1 MSILGTTG
9 GPKFIESCAWTLGTH
24 LGWLIVSPETSS
36 HTFLNIQINYDRNYV
51 AVWPPKSTQFGGRI
65 FIWST
70 VFLRNKT
77 SFKWTFFQKKMVSY
91 GMRIIKFIFFE
102 CGPPKK
108 AKYSPNESIGK
119 SCITVL
125 TTLSVRFARKNTSVL
140 LKLRIRYRFQVKSWN
155 CGKFLQKCWRQ
166 NFSMKIKKPTKTL
179 CNMQL

>member
-1 MSILGTTG
+1 MNLKNGGFWSESQLASEASRNFTKRLKFLLKTLFFQKLFMSILGTTG

-108 AKYSPNESIGK
+108 AKYSPNESIKIGK

-125 TTLSVRFARKNTSVL
+125 TTLS
-140 LKLRIRYRFQVKSWN
+140 
-155 CGKFLQKCWRQ
+155 QKYFCSTQ
-166 NFSMKIKKPTKTL
+166 IENPI
-179 CNMQL
+179 